1 MPPGIFFFITK
12 SPLNQNHDNKGND
25 HQLTK
30 LLIDKQILLATTLRK
45 V

>member
-1 MPPGIFFFITK
+1 MTHGIFFFITK

-30 LLIDKQILLATTLRK
+30 LLIDKQILLASTLRK